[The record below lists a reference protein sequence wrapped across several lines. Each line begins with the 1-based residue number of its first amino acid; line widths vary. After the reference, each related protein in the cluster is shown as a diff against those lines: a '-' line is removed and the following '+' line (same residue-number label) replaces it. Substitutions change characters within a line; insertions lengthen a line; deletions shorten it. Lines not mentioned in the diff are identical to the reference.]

1 MGGLGVV
8 MSITELRF
16 VVAEDHD
23 FQRRTLV
30 GLLRRL
36 GAAHVGEAA
45 DGAAAL
51 ELFRG
56 PDAKIDVI
64 ISDLDMPGMDGMEL
78 IRHVGE
84 SGLPVSVILS
94 SAIDRAVMAS
104 VEAMTKAYGINLLGA
119 IEKPVTQVK
128 LEALIAKH
136 RPPQPRSGAPRQP
149 APSFSLEEIR
159 QGLVNDEFE
168 PFFQPKIDLN
178 TGALEGAE
186 ALARWR
192 YPERGVLSPYFF
204 IAAMEEGGLI
214 DDLTWLMVGKAARQI
229 RLWAGRS
236 PPIDV
241 TVSVNLSAK
250 SLGDPDVADRIT
262 KIVRD
267 EGVDPSRMVLEVTES
282 AAVAHVAQTLET
294 LARLRLRGF
303 RLSID
308 DYGTGYSS
316 MQQLARIAFT
326 ELKIDQSFV
335 MSALDVEASRVILES
350 SLDMA
355 RRLKVRSVAEGVE
368 TQAHWDLLLALGCD
382 IAQGYFI
389 ARPMD
394 AADFVRWADE
404 WAPPA

>member
-1 MGGLGVV
+1 MNV
-8 MSITELRF
+8 SELRF

-30 GLLRRL
+30 GLLKRL

-51 ELFRG
+51 ELFRT
-56 PDAKIDVI
+56 PDANIDVI

-84 SGLPVSVILS
+84 SGLAVSVILS
-94 SAIDRAVMAS
+94 SAIDRAVLAS
-104 VEAMTKAYGINLLGA
+104 VEAMTRAYGITLLGA

-128 LEALIAKH
+128 LEALIERH
-136 RPPQPRSGAPRQP
+136 RPPQPKAAPRAP
-149 APSFSLEEIR
+149 APSFSLDDIR
-159 QGLVNDEFE
+159 QGLADDEFE
-168 PFFQPKIDLN
+168 PFYQPKIDLH
-178 TGALEGAE
+178 TGELAGAE

-192 YPERGVLSPYFF
+192 HPERGIVSPYFF
-204 IAAMEEGGLI
+204 IGAMEEGGLI
-214 DDLTWLMVGKAARQI
+214 DDLTWKMMAQSARQV
-229 RLWAGRS
+229 RLWAQAS
-236 PPIDV
+236 PPLTPVI
-241 TVSVNLSAK
+241 SVNLSAK
-250 SLGDPDVADRIT
+250 SLGDPQVADHIT
-262 KIVRD
+262 QIVRD
-267 EGVDPSRMVLEVTES
+267 EGVDPGNFVLEVTES
-282 AAVAHVAQTLET
+282 AAVNHVARTLET
-294 LARLRLRGF
+294 LARLRIRGF

-316 MQQLARIAFT
+316 MQQLTRIAFT

-335 MSALDVEASRVILES
+335 LSALDVEASRVILES

-355 RRLKVRSVAEGVE
+355 RRLKVHSVAEGVE
-368 TQAHWDLLLALGCD
+368 TRAHWDLLLSLGCD

-394 AADFVRWADE
+394 AAGFAEWAAE

>member
-1 MGGLGVV
+1 MV
-8 MSITELRF
+8 SISELRF

-30 GLLRRL
+30 GMLKRI
-36 GAAHVGEAA
+36 GAGYVGEAA

-51 ELFRG
+51 DLFRS
-56 PDAKIDVI
+56 PDANIDVI

-78 IRHVGE
+78 IRHIGE
-84 SGLPVSVILS
+84 SGLPVAMILL

-119 IEKPVTQVK
+119 IEKPITQIK
-128 LEALIAKH
+128 LEALIEKH
-136 RPPQPRSGAPRQP
+136 RPPQARASAPRTP
-149 APSFSLEEIR
+149 PPSFTLDEIR
-159 QGLVNDEFE
+159 EGLARDEFE
-168 PFFQPKIDLN
+168 PFFQPKIDLA
-178 TGALEGAE
+178 TGELEGAE

-192 YPERGVLSPYFF
+192 HPERGIVSPYFF
-204 IAAMEEGGLI
+204 IGAMEDGGLI
-214 DDLTWLMVGKAARQI
+214 DDLTWRMVEKSARQRRI
-229 RLWAGRS
+229 WAENS
-236 PPIDV
+236 LHLEIAI
-241 TVSVNLSAK
+241 SVNLSAK
-250 SLGDPDVADRIT
+250 SIADAGVADRIT

-267 EGVDPSRMVLEVTES
+267 QGVDPRHIVLEVTES
-282 AAVAHVAQTLET
+282 TTVAQIAQTLET

-316 MQQLARIAFT
+316 LQQLARIAFT

-335 MSALDVEASRVILES
+335 LSALEVEASRVIMEA

-355 RRLKVRSVAEGVE
+355 RRLRVRSVAEGVE
-368 TQAHWDLLLALGCD
+368 TRAHWDLLLSLGCD

-389 ARPMD
+389 ARPME
-394 AADFVRWADE
+394 ADDFLRWATE
-404 WAPPA
+404 WTPPA